1 MLGRGDHMDAL
12 HPGRHRLKF
21 ATTVADRDGALLPKL
36 EMIMP
41 QITRRFSG
49 ISIVATNSTDK
60 RVLGLING
68 AGARLATVHADPNAI
83 GRHRRE
89 AVALALQ
96 NAEHG
101 HIFYADLDHVLRWIE
116 NRADEFDD
124 VLGAI
129 IGWDCAVVG
138 RGPLSMAALP
148 HRLAMTEAI
157 VNEIFG
163 LITGHSWDLMMAARG
178 FSHRAAE
185 LIVDKCDIDT
195 VGNDVAWPLFC
206 RQRGFSLGYVEA
218 DGLTYRTNADFTH
231 DIEDA
236 HDRDPRAWVTRMHLA
251 CQHVEAMRPYLSNVT
266 P

>member
-1 MLGRGDHMDAL
+1 MEAL

-21 ATTVADRDGALLPKL
+21 ATTVADRDGALLTKL

-41 QITRRFSG
+41 QITRRFPVIG
-49 ISIVATNSTDK
+49 CVATSSTDSQV
-60 RVLGLING
+60 RSLLESVGV
-68 AGARLATVHADPNAI
+68 RLATVRADSDGI

-89 AVALALQ
+89 AVALALKSAQ
-96 NAEHG
+96 QG

-124 VLGAI
+124 VMDAI

-138 RGPLSMAALP
+138 RGALSMAALP

-178 FSHRAAE
+178 LSHRAAE

-218 DGLTYRTNADFTH
+218 DGLTYRTNAGYTH

-236 HDRDPRAWVTRMHLA
+236 QDRDPRAWVTRMHLA
-251 CQHVEAMRPYLSNVT
+251 CQHVEAMRPYLANVT